1 MEDEPTYYNYQTL
14 NEFLRTD
21 HTPKELG
28 DKLDELM
35 GDLVYVSRN
44 EEDFGKTLSDHH
56 YILRHLRD
64 IFWALEKNK
73 A

>member
-1 MEDEPTYYNYQTL
+1 MAAKKKPYNYAAL
-14 NEFLRTD
+14 DKFLQLD
-21 HTPKELG
+21 HTPEELG

-64 IFWALEKNK
+64 IFWSLQKSK